1 MRKLMTLAVLCAM
14 PALLHAQAT
23 SVPAAATPAK
33 PAKEKKICRTDIPT
47 GSIMMRTKCGT
58 AQEWADFDAANKRG
72 AEHALGR
79 DGVGL
84 GANAPTKGQ

>member
-1 MRKLMTLAVLCAM
+1 MRKLMTLSVLCAV
-14 PALLHAQAT
+14 PALLHAHTA
-23 SVPAAATPAK
+23 SVPTAAK
-33 PAKEKKICRTDIPT
+33 PAKEKKICRTEIPT

-58 AQEWADFDAANKRG
+58 AEEWADFDAANRRG

-84 GANAPTKGQ
+84 GANAPEKGQ